1 MRKGERL
8 RVLITGPS
16 LDAVSG
22 VSTHI
27 RQLLDS
33 PLTTECELLQC
44 QVGREG
50 RNETLAQR
58 PLRALGDYVNF
69 VSTLVRFKP
78 HVVHMNP
85 SMDKKSFW
93 RDLLFLLI
101 AKAFRH
107 KVIYQV
113 HGGAMPQHF
122 FESRPMRRFLKW
134 VLQLPDA
141 VVVLGSIE
149 KAAYEEFCR
158 FRCLAVIPN
167 AIDIAPYEAREKSW
181 VPGKP
186 QLVYIGRLIDSKGV
200 LETLEAL
207 RILRRDTESWPD
219 PRFLVAGSGPAEEE
233 LRSRVRAASLS
244 DVVTFVGPV
253 FGDQKLDF
261 WQAADIFVFPTYHQE
276 GLPYSVLESL
286 ASGTP
291 IITTRVGN
299 IPDAVQHGSQ
309 GLMVEP
315 KNPAAVADALVKLLS
330 DPALLQEMS
339 AKCRETARERF
350 AVERLA
356 RDFNLL
362 YRRLLGFA

>member
-1 MRKGERL
+1 MTKGERL

-16 LDAVSG
+16 LHAVSG

-33 PLTTECELLQC
+33 PLATEYELLQC

-50 RNETLAQR
+50 RKETVVQR
-58 PLRALGDYVNF
+58 PLRALGDYF
-69 VSTLVRFKP
+69 GFASALARFKP
-78 HVVHMNP
+78 HIVHLNP
-85 SMDKKSFW
+85 SMDRKSFW

-113 HGGAMPQHF
+113 HGGAMPQQF
-122 FESRPMRRFLKW
+122 FDSRLMQRFLRR
-134 VLQLPDA
+134 VLKIPDA

-167 AIDIAPYEAREKSW
+167 AIDIAPYAAREKNW
-181 VPGKP
+181 VPGKA

-207 RILRRDTESWPD
+207 RMLRRDAGSWPNA
-219 PRFLVAGSGPAEEE
+219 RFLVAGSGPAEEE
-233 LRSRVRAASLS
+233 LRNRAEAASLTGI
-244 DVVTFVGPV
+244 VTFVGPL

-261 WQAADIFVFPTYHQE
+261 WQSADIFVFPTYHQE
-276 GLPYSVLESL
+276 GLPYTILESL

-299 IPDAVQHGSQ
+299 IPDAVQHGSE
-309 GLMVEP
+309 GLMVET
-315 KNPAAVADALVKLLS
+315 KNPAAVADALMKLLS
-330 DPALLQEMS
+330 EPALLREMS
-339 AKCRETARERF
+339 AKCRETAREHF
-350 AVERLA
+350 ALDRLA
-356 RDFNLL
+356 RDFSSL
-362 YRRLLGFA
+362 YRRLLASA